1 MKCAKKKKKGRKIE
15 WEKYNERAAQG
26 DEKHEKGQG
35 EVLTCFEFRRSLG
48 VRIAILRRV
57 EDGERGG
64 GR

>member
-1 MKCAKKKKKGRKIE
+1 MKCAKKKGRKIE

-26 DEKHEKGQG
+26 DEKHEKGKG